1 MLYNNI
7 VKNKHKTKE
16 VLLQAIKQVVND
28 NDYQD
33 KLNDLNNQKL
43 TIEQRLSK
51 IIDMELD
58 NTDIDR
64 KELFMKKEKELL
76 DELNN
81 IKNKIRYY
89 EELLAENKGLS
100 KQLRSIDDYFNEP
113 REHKQFKR
121 DVFEKMIECI
131 IVGDYDENGNKLP
144 RVARFVL
151 KTGKEYKFTIPS
163 KNNSKND
170 KNGLVPFDTGNVTL
184 FNSTC

>member
-1 MLYNNI
+1 MIKEYNNI

-16 VLLQAIKQVVND
+16 VLLQAIKEVVND

-33 KLNDLNNQKL
+33 KLNDLNNQKT

-81 IKNKIRYY
+81 IKNKIR
-89 EELLAENKGLS
+89 
-100 KQLRSIDDYFNEP
+100 
-113 REHKQFKR
+113 
-121 DVFEKMIECI
+121 
-131 IVGDYDENGNKLP
+131 
-144 RVARFVL
+144 
-151 KTGKEYKFTIPS
+151 
-163 KNNSKND
+163 
-170 KNGLVPFDTGNVTL
+170 
-184 FNSTC
+184 

>member
-1 MLYNNI
+1 M
-7 VKNKHKTKE
+7 
-16 VLLQAIKQVVND
+16 
-28 NDYQD
+28 
-33 KLNDLNNQKL
+33 NNQKT

-100 KQLRSIDDYFNEP
+100 KQLKSIDDYFNEP
-113 REHKQFKR
+113 RELKQFKR
-121 DVFEKMIECI
+121 EAFEKMIECI
-131 IVGDYDENGNKLP
+131 IVGDYDEDGNKLP

-151 KTGKEYKFTIPS
+151 KTGKEYKFTIPP

-170 KNGLVPFDTGNVTL
+170 KNELVTFDTGNVSL
-184 FNSTC
+184 FNCTC

>member
-1 MLYNNI
+1 MIKEYNNI

-16 VLLQAIKQVVND
+16 VLLQAIKKVVND

-64 KELFMKKEKELL
+64 KELFIKKEKELIN
-76 DELNN
+76 ELSD

-89 EELLAENKGLS
+89 EDLLAENKGLS
-100 KQLRSIDDYFNEP
+100 KQLKSIDDYFNEP
-113 REHKQFKR
+113 SELKQFKR
-121 DVFEKMIECI
+121 DVKIAKKRAKYKITQQIKSEKK
-131 IVGDYDENGNKLP
+131 ENKI
-144 RVARFVL
+144 L
-151 KTGKEYKFTIPS
+151 KKTKFKNIFKKVILKFKRSKKEKPEE
-163 KNNSKND
+163 NNS
-170 KNGLVPFDTGNVTL
+170 
-184 FNSTC
+184 SS

>member
-1 MLYNNI
+1 
-7 VKNKHKTKE
+7 
-16 VLLQAIKQVVND
+16 
-28 NDYQD
+28 
-33 KLNDLNNQKL
+33 
-43 TIEQRLSK
+43 
-51 IIDMELD
+51 
-58 NTDIDR
+58 
-64 KELFMKKEKELL
+64 MKKEKELL

-100 KQLRSIDDYFNEP
+100 KQLKSIDNYFNEP
-113 REHKQFKR
+113 RELKQFKR

-151 KTGKEYKFTIPS
+151 KTGKEYKFTIPP

-170 KNGLVPFDTGNVTL
+170 KNELVPFDTGNVSC
-184 FNSTC
+184 FNCSR